1 MYCSER
7 ALKEEERRANAF
19 TERMA
24 VQSSFGDKYEQ
35 DAGRK
40 IKEEA
45 IREEQRTL
53 RDIEKKFK
61 ADDDRERMKVENR
74 KRELQKS
81 IQVNRGLDER
91 KKSEIEAD
99 REKDRKL
106 KLKYEMDNRADEIK
120 RKKELQDKQLKIEKT
135 RSMLDEQVAIRM
147 RAVKNE
153 SALTQLEVSLN
164 RDLITKVEEDK
175 DLYTKI
181 VQKVKPN
188 AIAVV
193 TNNIF

>member
-1 MYCSER
+1 
-7 ALKEEERRANAF
+7 
-19 TERMA
+19 MA

-61 ADDDRERMKVENR
+61 ADDDRERMKIENR

-91 KKSEIEAD
+91 KRLEIEAD
-99 REKDRKL
+99 KEKDRKL
-106 KLKYEMDNRADEIK
+106 KLKYEMDNRADEVK
-120 RKKELQDKQLKIEKT
+120 RRKELQEKQLKIEKT

-164 RDLITKVEEDK
+164 KDLITKVEEDK
-175 DLYTKI
+175 DLYRKI

-188 AIAVV
+188 AIPVI